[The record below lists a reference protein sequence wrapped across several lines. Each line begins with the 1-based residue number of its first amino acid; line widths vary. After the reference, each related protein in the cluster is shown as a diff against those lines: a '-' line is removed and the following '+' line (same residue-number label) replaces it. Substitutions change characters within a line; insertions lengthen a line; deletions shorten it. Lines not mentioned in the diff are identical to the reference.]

1 MGTGCPGVVEGAG
14 ASLVATAVVELAAC
28 ADELV
33 LGAGMVVV
41 VVGAVSGEAVEP

>member
-1 MGTGCPGVVEGAG
+1 MLVDVGALFAPAPVVVG
-14 ASLVATAVVELAAC
+14 SVLA
-28 ADELV
+28 ADELA